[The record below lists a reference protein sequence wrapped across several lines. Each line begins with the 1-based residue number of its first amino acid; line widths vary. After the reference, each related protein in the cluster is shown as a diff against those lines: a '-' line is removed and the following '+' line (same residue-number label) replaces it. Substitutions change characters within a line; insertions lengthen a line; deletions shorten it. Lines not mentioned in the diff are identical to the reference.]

1 MIDLRVK
8 RKTLY
13 SIVIVILAIL
23 LLFTA
28 IKPTIAYADEPIS
41 LEKTN
46 VLDDLK
52 SSTVNGKAF
61 DLKDYPLDEKGNVQI
76 ISFIEYC
83 YSHKSSQRG
92 NYGLFVYVYN
102 PRTISISKTSSQNK
116 IQMAVTY
123 DAAGNPFDYEKFGLE
138 FCSKVEEGDYK
149 NLFYKFKVVDHK
161 SNGKY
166 FHERVNSNERRY
178 DVSGIELL
186 THGDMNATE
195 YTVGGTYK
203 FTGFAKGCGPDENSE
218 STLNCKVEQLETVEL
233 SVGHTFYRSKT
244 SPLGAGHQNQLDTVY
259 FSVPKRLLDD
269 YGKLQRIKAEWY
281 EYKTKE
287 ILVTSNT
294 DLYNRISPYIG
305 VETGTKNSVGTIPY
319 NSDMYYSLAIN
330 AGDAGGGLNAAK
342 WGWNLGTGYLH
353 NACEALYYMFLVD
366 DISGYDP
373 YADTTSNGGVKSNEL
388 YDYITRYNKTFKNG
402 KLSVKDGKIS
412 ADLFEKD
419 IDDSRKMNNSS
430 GKIQNGYSYYDFD
443 ADVDVQT
450 LTSWTDSSPS
460 FWDNWINFGLGS
472 AFTGGPTEAS
482 RTAAPIQII
491 EQKDLSGTNEAIAN
505 NLMVNVND
513 VVSLKST
520 YNDAIT
526 VNGKNDEEKVLV
538 LFRFATSDYY
548 SEAVDIME
556 LGKGFLG
563 ADKVTKGQA
572 YIAQESVFLDFDIIQ
587 LTFNKEGVYTVIP
600 VVSSPMDIVGGITP
614 PVITTMELDMWQII
628 LLILGLICLLI
639 IISPLLPYV
648 IKGVWWVICLPFKA
662 IGILVKGAKK
672 KKKGEDEK

>member
-1 MIDLRVK
+1 MIGLRVK
-8 RKTLY
+8 SKTLY

-28 IKPTIAYADEPIS
+28 IKPTRAYADEPIS

-83 YSHKSSQRG
+83 YSYKTNQRC
-92 NYGLFVYVYN
+92 NYGLYVYVYN

-123 DAAGNPFDYEKFGLE
+123 DAAGKPFDYEKFSLE

-161 SNGKY
+161 ANGKY

-203 FTGFAKGCGPDENSE
+203 FTGFAKGYGPDENSE

-319 NSDMYYSLAIN
+319 NSNMYYSLAIN

-460 FWDNWINFGLGS
+460 FWDNWINFGLGA

-513 VVSLKST
+513 VASLKST